1 MRVQL
6 ALLGVIV
13 ILVGAGCG
21 ESVPRIAITEVA
33 DNEDGTLA
41 VTYIAK
47 EFSGLDIDITASYS
61 APDSGWGS
69 ATPKSGTAITE
80 ITTSDSGVTHTFTW
94 DYKTDLG
101 IGRHK
106 NIAFTITPFGPDG
119 KGRADVFGPFN
130 VGLPVLFTVNHNA
143 GTVSV
148 VDIAAGQVSSTTTVG
163 PRPKAAAALPDE
175 SKLYVTNS
183 EDDTVS
189 IVDIEDP
196 TIVTSLTVGATPAGI
211 AVSPDGD
218 RVYVVNSGDGTVSV
232 IDSTLTVPAVID
244 AYAVGATPVACSL
257 TENGATLFVTNSGD
271 NTMSLLL
278 AVDGS
283 PLMAPVSVGSNPQ
296 GVATGSRYT
305 VVCNYD
311 SGTISVIDNGS
322 IVAVPPQ
329 VAVDSQP
336 ISAVVDAK
344 SEFAYVANYGS
355 DSISVVNLEALTVVA
370 TIDLSSLASVGPRG
384 LALDSKGEN
393 LWVTYALASKL
404 AKIDVESQG
413 VLTSFTVGSGP
424 VGVAILS
431 R

>member
-1 MRVQL
+1 MRVNL
-6 ALLGVIV
+6 ALLGVV
-13 ILVGAGCG
+13 VLLVGAGCG
-21 ESVPRIAITEVA
+21 ESIPRIAITEVV
-33 DNEDGTLA
+33 DNEDGSLA
-41 VTYIAK
+41 VTYLAK
-47 EFSGLDIDITASYS
+47 EFSGANIDITASYS
-61 APDSGWGS
+61 TPDSSWGP
-69 ATPKSGTAITE
+69 ATPKSGTAVTE
-80 ITTSDSGVTHTFTW
+80 IATSDSGVTHTYTW
-94 DYKTDLG
+94 EYKTDLG
-101 IGRHK
+101 IGRHR
-106 NIAFTITPFGPDG
+106 NIAFTITPYGPDG
-119 KGRADVFGPFN
+119 KGRATVVGPFH

-163 PRPKAAAALPDE
+163 PKPKAAAALPDE

-196 TIVTSLTVGATPAGI
+196 TIVSSLTVGATPAGI
-211 AVSPDGD
+211 VVSPDGD

-232 IDSTLTVPAVID
+232 IDSTLTVPAVVD
-244 AYAVGATPVACSL
+244 AYAVGATPVSCSL
-257 TENGATLFVTNSGD
+257 TENGESLFVTNSGD
-271 NTMSLLL
+271 NTVSLLL
-278 AVDGS
+278 AIDGS
-283 PLMAPVSVGSNPQ
+283 PMMAPISVGDNPQ
-296 GVATGSRYT
+296 GIATGERYT

-336 ISAVVDAK
+336 VSAVVDAK

-370 TIDLSSLASVGPRG
+370 TIDLSTMGVVGPRG
-384 LALDSKGEN
+384 LALDSKGEQ
-393 LWVTYALASKL
+393 LWATYSMSSKL
-404 AKIDVESQG
+404 AKIDVESRA

-424 VGVAILS
+424 VGVVILP